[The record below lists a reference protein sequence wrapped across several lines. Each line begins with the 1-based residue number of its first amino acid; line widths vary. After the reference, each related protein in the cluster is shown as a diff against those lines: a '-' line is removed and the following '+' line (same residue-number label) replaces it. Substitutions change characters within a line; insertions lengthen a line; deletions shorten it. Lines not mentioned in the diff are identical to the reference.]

1 MNPTTQAS
9 SLYAKVEEVVGAQ
22 SSQVDQ
28 GSKIKI
34 SMDQRNIKMMT
45 MKNNALWQWV
55 MIKDANN
62 DSGGGRREANG
73 YLQRNRGSQWQVRLR
88 KCDMDGIVINDSR
101 YVASIQQDFSEDPPY
116 SPPNSG
122 FKVQNL
128 RNKQQNQVSSSLSSY
143 MLSKQ
148 KSDGRLSAISTSG
161 GPLSWLRSTS
171 CWSTDGLHK
180 SQSGWFSTLPSS
192 LPLFMSLQADFI

>member
-1 MNPTTQAS
+1 MIQEV
-9 SLYAKVEEVVGAQ
+9 VEERPTDIYSA
-22 SSQVDQ
+22 
-28 GSKIKI
+28 IE
-34 SMDQRNIKMMT
+34 
-45 MKNNALWQWV
+45 A
-55 MIKDANN
+55 ANDKYDLESVTWMAIVFILHN
-62 DSGGGRREANG
+62 
-73 YLQRNRGSQWQVRLR
+73 LCL
-88 KCDMDGIVINDSR
+88 VINDSR

-180 SQSGWFSTLPSS
+180 S
-192 LPLFMSLQADFI
+192 